1 MSRATRPSPAPHSP
15 ACEAGESALLDRVTR
30 AITEVS
36 RLIPPVWP
44 LGDYVAVNPFMGLAA
59 ARFLDARQM
68 LRDVRDCELL
78 LPAEHFRGLYQR
90 GVVQT
95 ADLEGAFRH
104 CLETYPDLYAPGDL
118 LRLVRIISAP
128 RHEWQTGGS
137 GCSEPAD
144 RRYRTVSELVDMR
157 LGSHWSSHVIT
168 DISRHCA
175 LHFDRGQA
183 SWPSPWRHL
192 PLYEAWRES
201 AMVSRRMELLGLRGF
216 RRFVAGLP
224 SQPEWA
230 VADMLG
236 RLGIPERHWRPV
248 LMTEIFS
255 VAGWASYLRYRLWEA
270 TLADGATIDEH
281 VIGLVGIRLAY
292 DAALAERHAWVA
304 GDAGGIHPVAE
315 GANDRPVPH
324 EEILGRYLFQVATEI
339 TFRRRVCGQLFDR
352 RSAGRTARN
361 VERSAD
367 EGRSRSS
374 PVRRRGTLHMI
385 CCIDVRSEVF
395 RRHLE
400 AAGEDDVTT
409 SGFAGFFGLPLEVVP
424 AGAARGASHCPV
436 LLTPRF
442 RVDEGVGGNGRVPE
456 AALRSRFRRQASR
469 AAWKA
474 FQASATSCFTFV
486 ESIGLAYLP
495 RLLTD
500 AFGWTRPPGSM
511 PLGSAGPLASP
522 CGQGG
527 DEVPLTM
534 RVDLAASMLVN
545 LGLVADFARIV
556 MICGHRSEMVNN
568 PYRAG
573 YDCGAC
579 GGHSGEPNARV
590 AAELLNDPD
599 VRRQLATRGIVIPPD
614 TWFVAA
620 VHVTTTDAVQIPDAA
635 AVPPS
640 HAEAFAAARRWLE
653 AAGAAARLER
663 AERLGVSVRARS
675 EDGLS
680 AIALASTRTEAAIRR
695 RSRDWSE
702 VRPEWGLAGNAAFI
716 VAPRE
721 RTRGLDL
728 GGRSFLHDY
737 DHTRDPEGR
746 VLELI
751 MTAPMIV
758 TSWIN
763 LQYYA
768 SAVDNRAFGS
778 GNKAIHNVTG
788 QFGVLLGNGGDLMT
802 GLPWQSVSDGRR
814 LQHEPLRLSVI
825 IEAPRRAIQA
835 VIERH
840 AAVRDLAGNGWL
852 TILAWEGGECHR
864 WSAEG
869 DWRLECHASRS

>member
-1 MSRATRPSPAPHSP
+1 MSRAVRPSPAPP
-15 ACEAGESALLDRVTR
+15 VAAREGVEPSALDHVTR
-30 AITEVS
+30 AIAEVS
-36 RLIPPVWP
+36 ALVPPVWP
-44 LGDYVAVNPFMGLAA
+44 LGDYVAVNPFMGFAS
-59 ARFLDARQM
+59 ARFLDARRM

-78 LPAEHFRGLYQR
+78 LPAEHFRGLYRR
-90 GVVQT
+90 GTLQT
-95 ADLEGAFRH
+95 SDLETAFRH
-104 CLETYPDLYAPGDL
+104 CVETYPDLYDPGDL
-118 LRLVRIISAP
+118 LRLVRIV
-128 RHEWQTGGS
+128 
-137 GCSEPAD
+137 SEPPRERDAGEPGVSDHAD
-144 RRYRTVSELVDMR
+144 RRYRTVSELVDLR

-183 SWPSPWRHL
+183 TWPSPWRHL

-201 AMVSRRMELLGLRGF
+201 AMISRRMEFLGLRGF
-216 RRFVAGLP
+216 RRFVAALP
-224 SQPEWA
+224 SQPERA

-236 RLGIPERHWRPV
+236 RLGIPERHWRP
-248 LMTEIFS
+248 LLLAEIFS
-255 VAGWASYLRYRLWEA
+255 VGGWASYLRCRLWEA

-281 VIGLVGIRLAY
+281 VIGLVAIRLAY
-292 DAALAERHAWVA
+292 DAALADRHPGLVDA
-304 GDAGGIHPVAE
+304 AGGIHPVTDHAS
-315 GANDRPVPH
+315 DRPAPH
-324 EEILGRYLFQVATEI
+324 EEILGRHLFQVAAEI
-339 TFRRRVCGQLFDR
+339 AHRRRVCRLLLDG
-352 RSAGRTARN
+352 RSPGRAAL
-361 VERSAD
+361 VADRSAD
-367 EGRSRSS
+367 PRRSRTS
-374 PVRRRGTLHMI
+374 PAGGRTTLQAI
-385 CCIDVRSEVF
+385 FCIDVRSEIF

-400 AAGEDDVTT
+400 AAGEDVRT
-409 SGFAGFFGLPLEVVP
+409 SGFAGFFGLPLEVMP
-424 AGAARGASHCPV
+424 AGAARGSAHCPV
-436 LLTPRF
+436 LISPRLL
-442 RVDEGVGGNGRVPE
+442 VTEDVGGNERARE
-456 AALRSRFRRQASR
+456 AALRGRARWQACR
-469 AAWKA
+469 AVWKA
-474 FQASATSCFTFV
+474 FQSSATSCFTFV

-495 RLLTD
+495 RLVTD

-511 PLGSAGPLASP
+511 PRGSGRPLAPVS
-522 CGQGG
+522 CRAG
-527 DEVPLTM
+527 DGLPLAM

-590 AAELLNDPD
+590 AADLLNDSD
-599 VRRQLATRGIVIPPD
+599 VRRELATRGIVIPAD

-620 VHVTTTDAVQIPDAA
+620 VHVTTTDEVRIPDAST
-635 AVPPS
+635 VPAS
-640 HAEAFAAARRWLE
+640 HAEALAAVRRWLE
-653 AAGAAARLER
+653 AAGTAARLER
-663 AERLGVSVRARS
+663 AERLGVSVRVRS

-680 AIALASTRTEAAIRR
+680 AIACASARTEAAIRR

-716 VAPRE
+716 VAPRK

-728 GGRSFLHDY
+728 GGRAFLHDY
-737 DHTRDPEGR
+737 DHARDPDGK

-778 GNKAIHNVTG
+778 GNKVIHNVTG

-802 GLPWQSVSDGRR
+802 GLPWQSVSDGRK

-825 IEAPRRAIQA
+825 IEAPRQAIQV

-840 AAVRDLAGNGWL
+840 AAVRDLAANGWL
-852 TILAWEGGECHR
+852 TILAWEGSGFHR
-864 WSAEG
+864 WTAEG
-869 DWRLECHASRS
+869 DWRPEGHSVAP